1 MIFLSM
7 SSRPASACAHDDPS
21 ENSHRS
27 VILGTLATHC
37 LLGVG
42 KKSGA
47 SVFRGAV
54 NGDGNDMGTLL
65 EKKRGT

>member
-1 MIFLSM
+1 MAIW
-7 SSRPASACAHDDPS
+7 
-21 ENSHRS
+21 NSHRS

-47 SVFRGAV
+47 SMVRGAV
-54 NGDGNDMGTLL
+54 NGDGTDMGTLL
-65 EKKRGT
+65 QKKRETQKIPGA